1 MEINSNLLK
10 RESSQHYKIGS
21 KCNDR
26 ILRIKQVSVNNY
38 NIIDREVII
47 QREYDAQWIKGILAL
62 NHANSFDNTQHLL
75 FFKQKGIVYSNQL
88 HMKGG
93 NFPWKKEKEGKKG
106 DNMSQC

>member
-10 RESSQHYKIGS
+10 RESSQHYRIGS

-26 ILRIKQVSVNNY
+26 ILRIRQLSMNNY
-38 NIIDREVII
+38 NIIETLLSK
-47 QREYDAQWIKGILAL
+47 EYNAQQIKGILAL
-62 NHANSFDNTQHLL
+62 NHANSFDNSQQLL

>member
-10 RESSQHYKIGS
+10 RESSQHYRIGS

-47 QREYDAQWIKGILAL
+47 QREYDA
-62 NHANSFDNTQHLL
+62 
-75 FFKQKGIVYSNQL
+75 
-88 HMKGG
+88 
-93 NFPWKKEKEGKKG
+93 
-106 DNMSQC
+106 